1 MADDTPRSRQARA
14 AAELALVRVVHH
26 YGSRPEFVLL
36 GGLVPELLCS
46 GSAFQHAGTTDV
58 DVQVNLEIA
67 SGSVSAQR
75 LERALRNAEFTPD
88 PKHVWRWQ
96 AEGAPTP
103 TVVKFEL
110 LSDLDDQPSEATIRF
125 DATDELGAI
134 NLRGTGF
141 AAKDVIVQELEA
153 KIGTETYRVEVNVA
167 GLAGFLLAKAAAA
180 YARRLPKD
188 WYDIA
193 FVLIHND
200 EGGPQAAAGRVVD
213 RFGARVE
220 GSIRTALDDLAAN
233 FATPT
238 AQGPRA
244 YATQMTADDPALQPD
259 VLAADAVLAI
269 GEFGSEIAQ
278 RLTIQRSQQQAR
290 PGFDQ
295 HL

>member
-1 MADDTPRSRQARA
+1 MPDNTPRSQQARA

-67 SGSVSAQR
+67 KGSVSAQR

-88 PKHVWRWQ
+88 PKNVWRWH
-96 AEGAPTP
+96 AKGAPT
-103 TVVKFEL
+103 TTIVKFEL
-110 LSDLDDQPSEATIRF
+110 LSDLDDQPSEAAIHF
-125 DATDELGAI
+125 DASDELGAI

-141 AAKDVIVQELEA
+141 AAEDVTIQELEA
-153 KIGTETYRVEVNVA
+153 KIGTEVYRVEVNVA
-167 GLAGFLLAKAAAA
+167 GLAGFLLAKTAAA

-193 FVLIHND
+193 YVLIHND
-200 EGGPQAAAGRVVD
+200 EGGPRAAATRVVD
-213 RFGARVE
+213 RFGDRVE
-220 GSIRTALDDLAAN
+220 GTIRTALDDLAAN

-244 YATQMTADDPALQPD
+244 YTAQMTTDDPALQPD
-259 VLAADAVLAI
+259 VLAADAVLAVR
-269 GEFGSEIAQ
+269 EFRSEIAQ